1 MYSLQSKKSY
11 WSEEDE
17 EKLARVYH
25 QVKEME
31 EDESVDKLD
40 SITLFFTDSGKSRR
54 QVARKLKEMGLIQV
68 WLI

>member
-1 MYSLQSKKSY
+1 MYQ
-11 WSEEDE
+11 
-17 EKLARVYH
+17 

-40 SITLFFTDSGKSRR
+40 SITLFFTASGKSRR

-68 WLI
+68 WLIWTYEIFVAFFEPKQKP